1 MGLTSALDELRQGLP
16 GIEID
21 TSIFR
26 SNTFIET
33 AVHNLGMALAVGGL
47 LLIVALGAWFL
58 SWRAALISIVAIALS
73 LVTAGLVLSLRNA
86 PVNIMVVAGLV
97 AALAAVIDDVV
108 TQVDNILRR
117 LRQYRSQD
125 GDRSAAAI
133 IFEACAELHSP
144 LVYATLITVLA
155 VTPVLLLGGSAGA
168 FFGPFAVSYML
179 ALLASMAVAL
189 TVTPALALLLLRG
202 APLDHRELSA
212 CAVAPGSLRQD
223 CCANRW
229 RPTPDV
235 PRRRPCRAG
244 RSRRVA
250 PAKLVAA
257 SLVQRA

>member
-1 MGLTSALDELRQGLP
+1 
-16 GIEID
+16 
-21 TSIFR
+21 
-26 SNTFIET
+26 
-33 AVHNLGMALAVGGL
+33 MALAVGGL

-97 AALAAVIDDVV
+97 AALATVIDDVV

-202 APLDHRELSA
+202 APLDHRELSS

-223 CCANRW
+223 CCANCW
-229 RPTPDV
+229 RATPDV
-235 PRRRPCRAG
+235 PRRRPGRAG